1 MDLSFLSNV
10 SKCVPVE
17 DIRGQ
22 GVFRKLVIN
31 PSAAIEILARL
42 SVMNI
47 HSASLFPDLQGYA
60 RFIEQSLLLFGKDDQ
75 QQERHLDFESLER
88 LGWLG

>member
-1 MDLSFLSNV
+1 LSFRDNV
-10 SKCVPVE
+10 LKCVAVE

-31 PSAAIEILARL
+31 PTVAIEILARL

-47 HSASLFPDLQGYA
+47 QDAALFPDLQGYA
-60 RFIEQSLLLFGKDDQ
+60 RFIEHSLLLFGKDDQ

>member
-1 MDLSFLSNV
+1 
-10 SKCVPVE
+10 
-17 DIRGQ
+17 
-22 GVFRKLVIN
+22 VIN
-31 PSAAIEILARL
+31 PQAGIEILARL

-60 RFIEQSLLLFGKDDQ
+60 QSIEDSVLLFGKN
-75 QQERHLDFESLER
+75 QQERLLDFESLER